1 MYEIFERL
9 LKERGLSTYQVAKAT
24 GISTA
29 AFTGWK
35 QGKWNFKTDKL
46 QKIADYFGVSI
57 KYLLTGK
64 SESNA
69 IDVHYQEMC
78 DDPDMRTLFEMK
90 KEMKSEQFAAH
101 IELLKKLH
109 NVSLDQIKQITDSL
123 DSNEIELEKFAQM
136 HQASDLEQE
145 IIKAYLELDPKI
157 RKIFIDHFKHKF
169 SPTPDDHLDDF
180 PDTPEEFE
188 LQYPPIIEDGTEAV

>member
-1 MYEIFERL
+1 MSNMYGIFSKL
-9 LKERGLSTYQVAKAT
+9 LKEKDVRAADVSRAT
-24 GISTA
+24 GISSTV
-29 AFTGWK
+29 FSEWK
-35 QGKWNFKTDKL
+35 KGKSTPKQDKL

-57 KYLLTGK
+57 EYLLTG
-64 SESNA
+64 EV
-69 IDVHYQEMC
+69 DLYYQEMC
-78 DDPDMRTLFEMK
+78 DDPDMRSLFEMK

-123 DSNEIELEKFAQM
+123 DSNKIELEKFAQI

-145 IIKAYLELDPKI
+145 IIMAYLELDPKI